1 MYSKYNVTVFE
12 SWFDL
17 IQKLE
22 NMDLM
27 KISKKMEEFNKIREA
42 DLLTNWC
49 KIIERINKS
58 PIPESFE
65 NALKYFNITSIS
77 N

>member
-1 MYSKYNVTVFE
+1 VTVFE

-17 IQKLE
+17 IHKLKY
-22 NMDLM
+22 MDLM
-27 KISKKMEEFNKIREA
+27 KISKQMEEFNKIREA

-49 KIIERINKS
+49 KIIKRIDKC

-65 NALKYFNITSIS
+65 KALNILILLQF
-77 N
+77 